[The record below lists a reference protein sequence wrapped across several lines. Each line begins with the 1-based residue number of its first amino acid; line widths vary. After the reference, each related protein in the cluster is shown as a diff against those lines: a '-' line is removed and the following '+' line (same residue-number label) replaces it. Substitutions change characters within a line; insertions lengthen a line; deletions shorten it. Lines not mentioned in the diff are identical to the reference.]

1 MRKSENV
8 KYNRRLYIQKKRERE
23 RKGYI
28 LKCMLNGIVGS
39 WDKWLEIL
47 IRKYPYL
54 VAYKQ
59 K

>member
-23 RKGYI
+23 RKGYRF
-28 LKCMLNGIVGS
+28 KCMLNGIVGS

-47 IRKYPYL
+47 ICKYPYL